1 MEYVFYLV
9 LLAVAGIGVAAIFS
23 PKVRQALRIWGNKGV
38 NNATT
43 AVDRAKD
50 RVRQAE
56 AKLPGVRENVARLM
70 TAAQNAQTAVT
81 DKKAEAEELLT
92 KYSTAKNMNASAQT
106 QETLKLRWKTAKDAI
121 PGLETA
127 ATAAAQEAEDAQ
139 KELED
144 YIQIIAESEAGV
156 QKLEADATLAEIYRA
171 SAANRQALNDMKKG
185 LGANGEDA
193 KQVRDELQTAKNANE
208 LSKGSA
214 ADREMAEIERK
225 AKANSADDEIEA
237 ALAARNGGQK

>member
-1 MEYVFYLV
+1 MEIVYLV
-9 LLAVAGIGVAAIFS
+9 LIVLGLVAAGAVFS
-23 PKVRQALRIWGNKGV
+23 PRFRQALRIWGNKGV
-38 NNATT
+38 TKATT
-43 AVDRAKD
+43 PVERAKD

-70 TAAQNAQTAVT
+70 TAAQNAQQAVA
-81 DKKAEAEELLT
+81 DKKTEEQELLG
-92 KYSTAKNMNASAQT
+92 KYSTAKNMNASEQT
-106 QETLKLRWKTAKDAI
+106 KETLKLRWKTAKDAI
-121 PGLETA
+121 PGLEAA

-185 LGANGEDA
+185 LGVNGEDA
-193 KQVRDELQTAKNANE
+193 KAVRDELNTAKNANE

-237 ALAARNGGQK
+237 ALAARNSGK